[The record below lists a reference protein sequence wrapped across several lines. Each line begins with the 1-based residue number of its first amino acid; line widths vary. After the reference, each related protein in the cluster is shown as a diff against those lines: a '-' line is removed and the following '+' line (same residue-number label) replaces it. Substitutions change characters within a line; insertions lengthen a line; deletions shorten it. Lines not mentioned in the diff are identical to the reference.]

1 MIRYQQLADRMNA
14 AAAQMTE
21 PQKEAFRRSVTA
33 RNLALPENAEL
44 WLAIRD
50 GIGGDAYDGALS
62 VPEMRAA
69 MEELPLE
76 SWATINNVIFV
87 LHRANVF
94 DEQWEAIPGGG
105 IEYKFAPR
113 YQIFLEQFEQEAA
126 RIREA
131 TGENRVSVLDV
142 GCWQGTLIC
151 TLLQRGYRV
160 AGTDICAET
169 GPVVEERVAMLRPE
183 HAARF
188 IRFDREGD
196 RPVISGW
203 AHRILRS
210 LPPFDIVT
218 CQETLEHVPTA
229 VLQQTCDAIL
239 HRAIH
244 AVLITVPGWDDGW
257 PLHLRVFTIA
267 DFERLFHA
275 DKNEMI
281 VLQEPG
287 GGVYTTVLV
296 RPQHGGTND

>member
-21 PQKEAFRRSVTA
+21 AQKEAFRRSVTA

-44 WLAIRD
+44 WLAIQD

-62 VPEMRAA
+62 VPDMRAA
-69 MEELPLE
+69 MEELPLD
-76 SWATINNVIFV
+76 SWATLNNVIFV
-87 LHRANVF
+87 LHRGNVF

-105 IEYKFAPR
+105 IEYKFGPR
-113 YQIFLEQFEQEAA
+113 YQVFLEQFEQEAA

-131 TGENRVSVLDV
+131 TGWERLGVLDV
-142 GCWQGTLIC
+142 GCWQGTLVC
-151 TLLQRGYRV
+151 TLLQRNSFV
-160 AGTDICAET
+160 AGIDICEEV
-169 GPVVEERVAMLRPE
+169 GPIVEERVAMLKSE
-183 HAARF
+183 HAHAF
-188 IRFDREGD
+188 LGFL
-196 RPVISGW
+196 SGW
-203 AHRILRS
+203 AHERLPIPRGALRHRACI
-210 LPPFDIVT
+210 FDIVT

-229 VLQQTCDAIL
+229 VLQETCDAIL
-239 HRAIH
+239 GAARH

-275 DKNEMI
+275 DKNEMV

-296 RPQHGGTND
+296 RPAREPME